1 MRRPFLLLLI
11 TVPLAAC
18 QTAGSAPASWQN
30 PSLRTEAARERQ
42 FVIDNGR
49 CKAASMGSVPMPSGP
64 AVVAAPASYNVSG
77 SGYSAGSGFSTYNA
91 TLTPVQS
98 PAGAFAGGFANG
110 MAVRRAIDARMA
122 QDEIYKG
129 CMYSLGWTQS
139 AQ

>member
-1 MRRPFLLLLI
+1 MKRTFLLI
-11 TVPLAAC
+11 SIAVALAGC

-30 PSLRTEAARERQ
+30 SALKTEPARERQ

-64 AVVAAPASYNVSG
+64 AVVATPSSYQVSG
-77 SGYSAGSGFSTYNA
+77 SGYSAGSGFQTYSA
-91 TLTPVQS
+91 TVTPVQS
-98 PAGAFAGGFANG
+98 PGVAFAGGFANG

-122 QDEIYKG
+122 QDEIYRG
-129 CMYSLGWTQS
+129 CMYQLGWTQT